1 MAPSSK
7 TGRAAREERERMLVL
22 KHKFD
27 HRITTA
33 KFGKQSFDVNDYAG
47 SIQKF
52 KEYLLIMAEVK
63 KVRDVYSLTPG
74 HFDPK
79 TELTEMMMISHIYF
93 EMARMY
99 DAIPQFHEDTK
110 NCLNQFVRFSANQPY
125 QVVNSELIRKHLKKS
140 RFKNVEDFRMAYQQ
154 IFVQSKKC
162 FVVTFCY
169 GDSHP
174 LTQEFRDFKDV
185 LLDYPLGREMVRLYY
200 AHSSVMVSRWEK
212 NLCFHF
218 LMRGFLKPLLAVF
231 SKTLIPLILRK

>member
-1 MAPSSK
+1 MAPPSK
-7 TGRAAREERERMLVL
+7 TGRAAREERERMLIL
-22 KHKFD
+22 KHKFNN
-27 HRITTA
+27 RITTA

-63 KVRDVYSLTPG
+63 KVKDVYSLTPG

-79 TELTEMMMISHIYF
+79 TELTEMMMMSHIYF

-110 NCLNQFVRFSANQPY
+110 NCLAQFVRFSANQPY

-140 RFKNVEDFRMAYQQ
+140 RFKNVEDFRLAYQQ

-169 GDSHP
+169 GDTHP
-174 LTQEFRDFKDV
+174 LTQEFRALKDV
-185 LLDYPLGREMVRLYY
+185 LLDYPLGQELVRIYY
-200 AHSSVMVSRWEK
+200 KHSSVLVARWQDHRVFRHCMTF
-212 NLCFHF
+212 LC
-218 LMRGFLKPLLAVF
+218 KPLLAVF
-231 SKTLIPLILRK
+231 SKTLLPLILRK

>member
-1 MAPSSK
+1 MAPPSK

-22 KHKFD
+22 KHKFN

-63 KVRDVYSLTPG
+63 KVKDVYSLTPA

-99 DAIPQFHEDTK
+99 DAIPQFHEDSK
-110 NCLNQFVRFSANQPY
+110 NCLTQFVRFSANQPY

-140 RFKNVEDFRMAYQQ
+140 RFKNVEDFRLAYQQ

-169 GDSHP
+169 GDAHP
-174 LTQEFRDFKDV
+174 LTQEFRAFKDV
-185 LLDYPLGREMVRLYY
+185 LLEYPLGREMVRVYY
-200 AHSSVMVSRWEK
+200 QHSSVLVSRWEG
-212 NLCFHF
+212 NRLFHF
-218 LMRGFLKPLLAVF
+218 IMSFLLKPLLAVF
-231 SKTLIPLILRK
+231 SKTLLPLILRK

>member
-1 MAPSSK
+1 MATQSK
-7 TGRAAREERERMLVL
+7 SGRAAREERERMLVL

-63 KVRDVYSLTPG
+63 KAKDVYSLTPS

-79 TELTEMMMISHIYF
+79 TELTEMMMMSHIYF

-140 RFKNVEDFRMAYQQ
+140 RFKNVEDFRAAYQQ

-162 FVVTFCY
+162 FVVTYCY
-169 GDSHP
+169 GEHHP
-174 LTQEFRDFKDV
+174 LTQEFRDLKDV
-185 LLDYPLGREMVRLYY
+185 LLDYPLGRELVRIYY
-200 AHSSVMVSRWEK
+200 AYSSIMVTRWE
-212 NLCFHF
+212 NNSLFHLLGQVIF
-218 LMRGFLKPLLAVF
+218 RPLLGLF
-231 SKTLIPLILRK
+231 SKTLLPLILRK

>member
-1 MAPSSK
+1 MAPPSK

-33 KFGKQSFDVNDYAG
+33 KFGKKSFDVNDYAG

-63 KVRDVYSLTPG
+63 KVRDVYSITPS

-79 TELTEMMMISHIYF
+79 KELTEMMMISHIYF

-99 DAIPQFHEDTK
+99 DAIPQFHEETK
-110 NCLNQFVRFSANQPY
+110 NCLNQFVKFSANQPY

-140 RFKNVEDFRMAYQQ
+140 RFKNVDDFRLAYQQ

-169 GDSHP
+169 GDTHP
-174 LTQEFRDFKDV
+174 LTQEYRALKDV
-185 LLDYPLGREMVRLYY
+185 LIDYSWGRELVRIYY
-200 AHSSVMVSRWEK
+200 SHSSVMVTRWE
-212 NLCFHF
+212 NNQAFRFFMGTIL
-218 LMRGFLKPLLAVF
+218 RPLLALF
-231 SKTLIPLILRK
+231 SKTLLPFILKK

>member
-1 MAPSSK
+1 MPAPK
-7 TGRAAREERERMLVL
+7 TGRAAREERERMLLL

-63 KVRDVYSLTPG
+63 KVKDVYSITPA

-79 TELTEMMMISHIYF
+79 TELTEMLMISHIYF

-110 NCLNQFVRFSANQPY
+110 NCLNQFVKFSANQPY

-169 GDSHP
+169 GDTHP
-174 LTQEFRDFKDV
+174 LTQEFRDMKDV
-185 LLDYPLGREMVRLYY
+185 LLDYPLGRELVRLYY
-200 AHSSVMVSRWEK
+200 AHSSVLVTRWE
-212 NLCFHF
+212 NNQVFRF
-218 LMRGFLKPLLAVF
+218 FMQAFLKPALALF
-231 SKTLIPLILRK
+231 SKTLLPLILRK